1 MAPQSSRRLH
11 PSAPS
16 LYSLNFLPHLVP
28 SSLPFSLLLLLSR
41 LLSFLP
47 TALCASVGSTTA
59 QCPDGHFLSRFSS
72 AFDGNERFYK
82 FSCAKFHGGWTAA
95 MLEERCE
102 ATELT
107 RMEDGGDAYLSCGS
121 DQYTAGVRVV
131 DGALSGD
138 QRAEWWQLLCCQ
150 SDSVLVRVADCVETK
165 FINDIRRS
173 SSFSSGA
180 QVIRRWQAMFDNG
193 DRRWWLQ
200 ICPVDVNLPLKKHK
214 LRSDGAEV
222 RARRAI
228 PLEWRRSRFPTTSIQ
243 HFHHYTFA
251 DDGVTDFRRQTQIS
265 RAKVNSYAVPTLN
278 GGRRQ
283 IGIKNGKSQAK
294 VADHPTTTGN
304 APTYWSSASTTPTAT
319 ATTQVAVA
327 EKEEEDEQT
336 VDVPNLMPSSDL
348 PNLMPS
354 SDLPNLMPSSDLPNL
369 MPSSDLPNLMPSSD
383 LPNLM
388 TSSDLPN
395 LMTSSDLPNL
405 MTSSDLPNLMT
416 SSDLPNLMTS
426 SDLPNLMTSSD
437 LPNLM
442 TSSDLPNL
450 MTSSD
455 LPNLMTSIRPTPR
468 QLEPFS
474 DQQRRLSRLHQFNG
488 RMRSRFESRMDTS
501 TTASSTSTTTE
512 VMTTNAKKK
521 AIKKM
526 APMNGGEGTQRE
538 EPTDALDYYDML
550 ALFGAFAKTKQKQI

>member
-1 MAPQSSRRLH
+1 MALRRLH
-11 PSAPS
+11 LSAPS
-16 LYSLNFLPHLVP
+16 LYSFNFLLHSVP
-28 SSLPFSLLLLLSR
+28 SSLPFSLLLLFSR

-47 TALCASVGSTTA
+47 STLCASVGSTTA

-138 QRAEWWQLLCCQ
+138 QRVEWWQLLCCQ
-150 SDSVLVRVADCVETK
+150 SDSILVRVADCVETK

-214 LRSDGAEV
+214 LRGDGAEV

-251 DDGVTDFRRQTQIS
+251 DDGVTDFRRQSQIS

-283 IGIKNGKSQAK
+283 IGIERGKNGKSQAK

-319 ATTQVAVA
+319 AATQVAVA

-336 VDVPNLMPSSDL
+336 VDV
-348 PNLMPS
+348 
-354 SDLPNLMPSSDLPNL
+354 
-369 MPSSDLPNLMPSSD
+369 
-383 LPNLM
+383 PNLM

-426 SDLPNLMTSSD
+426 TDLPNLMSSS
-437 LPNLM
+437 PP
-442 TSSDLPNL
+442 S
-450 MTSSD
+450 
-455 LPNLMTSIRPTPR
+455 PR

-501 TTASSTSTTTE
+501 TTASSISTTTE

-521 AIKKM
+521 PTKKM
-526 APMNGGEGTQRE
+526 APINGGEGAQRE

-550 ALFGAFAKTKQKQI
+550 ALFGALPKTKRKQI